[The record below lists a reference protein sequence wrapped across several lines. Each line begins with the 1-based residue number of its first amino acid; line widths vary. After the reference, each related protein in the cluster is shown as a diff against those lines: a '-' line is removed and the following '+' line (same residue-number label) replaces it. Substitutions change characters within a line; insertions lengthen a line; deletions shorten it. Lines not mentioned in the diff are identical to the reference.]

1 MQRLAICANGFVR
14 IFAGQEAHLL
24 KSTTIGFYTGK
35 ATHFHEDGSYAHQ
48 LILAWLKLSG
58 ALPHISIYE
67 TELNFLSHYFV
78 VLISLKTNERG
89 VSECVK
95 QQQNG
100 SSSACKIR

>member
-1 MQRLAICANGFVR
+1 MQRFTIRANGFVR

-67 TELNFLSHYFV
+67 TELNFLSHYFCC
-78 VLISLKTNERG
+78 IDILKNERTG
-89 VSECVK
+89 RV
-95 QQQNG
+95 
-100 SSSACKIR
+100 